1 MNESV
6 VVVVVTEVGFENV
19 DDLLMIQNLHYQII
33 RLKKNLSSPKILI
46 QAMYLRVSLRA
57 VTQVTVEI
65 DSGVTVETLM

>member
-6 VVVVVTEVGFENV
+6 VVVVVTEVGFENG

-33 RLKKNLSSPKILI
+33 RLKKNLSGPKILI
-46 QAMYLRVSLRA
+46 QAMYLRA

-65 DSGVTVETLM
+65 NFGVTVETLM